1 MILKH
6 AFLTAIAATA
16 LVGAVACS
24 ESPTEV
30 AASAQSASTQI
41 DDTVVLGSVKAAL
54 IADPVTQ
61 ARQIDVEVDHGIVQL
76 NGFVDSEA
84 EKSQAAALATAV
96 EGVLEVRNNL
106 AVNTGSETLAEKI
119 DDSVLTAKVK
129 AALIENPDTKAHEIN
144 VETLEGVV
152 QLSGFVDDLAAK
164 EAATA
169 VAKSVEGVK
178 EVNNEINLKTTS

>member
-1 MILKH
+1 MRFKH
-6 AFLTAIAATA
+6 TFVTAIAATA
-16 LVGAVACS
+16 LIGAVACS
-24 ESPTEV
+24 ESPTDKT
-30 AASAQSASTQI
+30 ASAQI
-41 DDTVVLGSVKAAL
+41 DDTVVLSSVKAAL

-61 ARQIDVEVDHGIVQL
+61 ARQIDVEVNKGIVQL

-84 EKSQAAALATAV
+84 EKSQAAALATGV
-96 EGVLEVRNNL
+96 DGVLEVRNNL
-106 AVNTGSETLAEKI
+106 AINAGSETLAEKI

-129 AALIENPDTKAHEIN
+129 AALIESPDTKAHEIN
-144 VETLEGVV
+144 VETMEGVV

-164 EAATA
+164 EAAAA